1 MRETPAGAATGT
13 LFSLARTLRRHIL
26 LSSMILIFGVTGDF
40 TLPRAYK
47 RLDVRWR
54 DWPDTVL
61 SIFGGVGGISVL
73 VFSMREPGMLLP
85 FIAKVAEKLMGRV
98 VRGLVPYYESVS
110 MRAFLKG
117 LRRKLNDDRSE
128 PEDVVP
134 DID

>member
-1 MRETPAGAATGT
+1 M
-13 LFSLARTLRRHIL
+13 L
-26 LSSMILIFGVTGDF
+26 LIFGVTGDF

-54 DWPDTVL
+54 DWPDTVM

-73 VFSMREPGMLLP
+73 VLSMREPGMLLP
-85 FIAKVAEKLMGRV
+85 FIAKVAEKLMVRNFSLEPVPKAENVTVHQGRV
-98 VRGLVPYYESVS
+98 VRGSVPYYESVS
-110 MRAFLKG
+110 MREFLKG